1 MMKFKKFKTA
11 AAAGL
16 MAAVMCMG
24 TVVSAADTPTVD
36 AEIQKDFQIAE
47 GITVPDITFT
57 FTFAGVE
64 ADAPAISA
72 KTVAYSNADTVTSG
86 ISSKTVAEIFRG
98 VTFPHAGVY
107 TYTVQETAG
116 ETSVENGTVTYDGSV
131 YTVRVYVRNTENGGL
146 AIDQITAA
154 KGAEGQ
160 EVKQSE
166 IKFVNKF
173 EKKTNLV
180 VKKNT
185 VGDLADK
192 TKAFTFNVTFT
203 KPATYDGSTFVSG
216 NDTYTFGQE
225 YTFTLADGGQKVFSN
240 LPAGTRY
247 VVTEVGSADGY
258 APSVTVVENGTQTVN
273 KTAADADSLAT
284 AETGK
289 TNLAGEGTNTVTF
302 TNTYKDVPITGIIM
316 NNLPFVILIL
326 AAAAGIV
333 GYLVIRRRVAR

>member
-36 AEIQKDFQIAE
+36 AKIQKDFQIAE

-192 TKAFTFNVTFT
+192 TKEFTFNVTFT

>member
-1 MMKFKKFKTA
+1 MPISTE
-11 AAAGL
+11 GSP
-16 MAAVMCMG
+16 AV
-24 TVVSAADTPTVD
+24 
-36 AEIQKDFQIAE
+36 
-47 GITVPDITFT
+47 
-57 FTFAGVE
+57 
-64 ADAPAISA
+64 
-72 KTVAYSNADTVTSG
+72 SG
-86 ISSKTVAEIFRG
+86 E
-98 VTFPHAGVY
+98 P
-107 TYTVQETAG
+107 
-116 ETSVENGTVTYDGSV
+116 SVENGTVTYDGSV
-131 YTVRVYVRNTENGGL
+131 YTVRVYVKNTENGGL

-154 KGAEGQ
+154 KSGAAGTE
-160 EVKQSE
+160 EKQDA

-173 EKKTNLV
+173 EKTTSL
-180 VKKNT
+180 T
-185 VGDLADK
+185 VAKHTEGALADK
-192 TKAFTFNVTFT
+192 TKAFTFKVTFT

-247 VVTEVGSADGY
+247 VVTEVGAADGY
-258 APSVTVVENGTQTVN
+258 APSVTVVENGTQTVTN

-326 AAAAGIV
+326 AAAAGLV
-333 GYLVIRRRVAR
+333 GYLVIRRKVAR

>member
-24 TVVSAADTPTVD
+24 TVVSAAEEPTVPTAK

-47 GITVPDITFT
+47 GITVPGITFT

-86 ISSKTVAEIFRG
+86 ISSKTVAEIFSG

-131 YTVRVYVRNTENGGL
+131 YTVRVYVKNTENGGL
-146 AIDQITAA
+146 EIDQITAA
-154 KGAEGQ
+154 KSGAAGTE
-160 EVKQSE
+160 EKQDA

-173 EKKTNLV
+173 EKTTSL
-180 VKKNT
+180 T
-185 VGDLADK
+185 VAKHTEGALADK
-192 TKAFTFNVTFT
+192 TKAFTFKVTFT

-216 NDTYTFGQE
+216 NDTYTFGQ
-225 YTFTLADGGQKVFSN
+225 
-240 LPAGTRY
+240 
-247 VVTEVGSADGY
+247 
-258 APSVTVVENGTQTVN
+258 
-273 KTAADADSLAT
+273 
-284 AETGK
+284 
-289 TNLAGEGTNTVTF
+289 
-302 TNTYKDVPITGIIM
+302 
-316 NNLPFVILIL
+316 
-326 AAAAGIV
+326 
-333 GYLVIRRRVAR
+333 